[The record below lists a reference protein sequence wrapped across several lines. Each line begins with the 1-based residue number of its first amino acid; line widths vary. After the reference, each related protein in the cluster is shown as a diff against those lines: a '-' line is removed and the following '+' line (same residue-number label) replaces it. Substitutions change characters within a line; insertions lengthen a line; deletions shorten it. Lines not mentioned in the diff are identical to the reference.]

1 MRPQSSVSGTTANV
15 RRYSRRFRDAGS
27 RLNNRFSIVVNS
39 IIRKS
44 LRRSSLGLHR
54 NDCEVPSE
62 PSTVSFLGFCNEL
75 STGTSSSNS
84 AIVTT
89 SSGNA
94 FHSETVGTWF
104 GLAAFR
110 ARGGGNVGASC
121 VWFGTITSH
130 GASRRSAG
138 NSLRTEKL
146 FAERPFASGLGWNA
160 HTRMSWSHSDALCSK
175 SGRALGDAPSL
186 ARSKTRCAELERSAC
201 VLRAIAVMLHSTWLG
216 KLRTRRCRSSW
227 ISARVSAC
235 GWHRRDVSCGSA
247 GSHVYSGSFCEKS
260 FSELV
265 AVVATLRS
273 LAPAP
278 ACFSAPAAPPAA
290 AAAAAAAPTSNH
302 SVSIRGRLSYA
313 CLCPWRSDV
322 A

>member
-1 MRPQSSVSGTTANV
+1 MDSQEESSQPTPDWPRPGQVVECVWTKGTALTDGDVDRCVVEGQAACLPGISVIGDRVPDVAVRDTTVRGVNGTGVYCLGGRVSLANCDVRAALMAGVEALRSSRVEIRASRVCRNRGGGVVAHAGATCAAFGTTIAEN
-15 RRYSRRFRDAGS
+15 
-27 RLNNRFSIVVNS
+27 
-39 IIRKS
+39 
-44 LRRSSLGLHR
+44 
-54 NDCEVPSE
+54 
-62 PSTVSFLGFCNEL
+62 
-75 STGTSSSNS
+75 
-84 AIVTT
+84 
-89 SSGNA
+89 
-94 FHSETVGTWF
+94 
-104 GLAAFR
+104 
-110 ARGGGNVGASC
+110 RGGGNVGASC

-235 GWHRRDVSCGSA
+235 GVSR
-247 GSHVYSGSFCEKS
+247 V
-260 FSELV
+260 
-265 AVVATLRS
+265 R
-273 LAPAP
+273 AP
-278 ACFSAPAAPPAA
+278 
-290 AAAAAAAPTSNH
+290 
-302 SVSIRGRLSYA
+302 GRLS
-313 CLCPWRSDV
+313 
-322 A
+322 